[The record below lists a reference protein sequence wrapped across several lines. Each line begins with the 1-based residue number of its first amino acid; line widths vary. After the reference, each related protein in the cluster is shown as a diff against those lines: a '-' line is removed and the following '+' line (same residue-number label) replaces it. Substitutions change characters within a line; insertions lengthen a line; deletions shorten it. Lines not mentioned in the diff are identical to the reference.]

1 MLVLVEAPSVFVT
14 GALLRGFGCGG
25 WLLLPSA
32 VMRGIHELVVHTIVQ
47 LTVVVDLVLPVLVS
61 APRGKLNQAF
71 LVNHGRLLLVYVLE
85 LPIIGH
91 RGVEGGEYD
100 RLSRGVAQG
109 GIHRVK
115 VQLCEAIPWLLIW
128 VLRHLIPVEAV
139 RVIVGKFLPDNFLL
153 LLVEDL
159 QGTLFGCI
167 YHPRV
172 GEDLLDGQS
181 LYGVRLQECPKK

>member
-1 MLVLVEAPSVFVT
+1 M
-14 GALLRGFGCGG
+14 
-25 WLLLPSA
+25 
-32 VMRGIHELVVHTIVQ
+32 VHTIVQ
-47 LTVVVDLVLPVLVS
+47 LTVVIDFVLPVLVS
-61 APRGKLNQAF
+61 TPCGKLNQAF

-100 RLSRGVAQG
+100 RLSGGVTQG

-115 VQLCEAIPWLLIW
+115 VQLGEAIPGLLIW

-139 RVIVGKFLPDNFLL
+139 WVVVGKFLPDNFLL

-159 QGTLFGCI
+159 QGALFCGI
-167 YHPRV
+167 HHPRV
-172 GEDLLDGQS
+172 GEDLLDCQS